1 MPGNARASERIVR
14 ASRGSSTL
22 LLGGPRGSAVAGS
35 EKKGPIVV
43 EAPRPRSSSALTVSR
58 ASRAGS
64 GTAKS
69 NRFLPTSLLATTRP
83 STLTT
88 TLVVPAATLPITRP
102 NEISKAA
109 GDTTTGADGGVAS
122 SATARIVA
130 VSVGRVA
137 RPHLGLILPNYGEGL
152 DAERLADSAVAAE
165 QAGFDSGWVTDHL
178 VVPPEHAPI
187 YGTIA
192 EALLSLGFLAGRTER
207 LQLGVSALVVP
218 QRNPLVTLKQL
229 TTLDYLSGG
238 RIVTAVAAGW
248 MEGEFALLGA
258 DFTSRGRQLDEWV
271 RTVQQAVERMPGP
284 VDLPSGQGWLAPAL
298 VRPGG
303 PELWIA
309 GVSRATIRRAAL
321 TGVWHPVALP
331 PDELRTMAAEF
342 RDLRADGRVILR
354 IGVYL
359 QDEPED
365 GADERGR
372 HAVAG
377 PAVWIAERLAEYLD
391 AGCDGFVVNLDHEAP
406 GLEDRVRRFAEEVAP
421 LLPATRD
428 STRPRG

>member
-1 MPGNARASERIVR
+1 
-14 ASRGSSTL
+14 
-22 LLGGPRGSAVAGS
+22 
-35 EKKGPIVV
+35 
-43 EAPRPRSSSALTVSR
+43 
-58 ASRAGS
+58 
-64 GTAKS
+64 
-69 NRFLPTSLLATTRP
+69 
-83 STLTT
+83 
-88 TLVVPAATLPITRP
+88 
-102 NEISKAA
+102 
-109 GDTTTGADGGVAS
+109 
-122 SATARIVA
+122 
-130 VSVGRVA
+130 VA
-137 RPHLGLILPNYGEGL
+137 RPHLGLILPNYGQGL
-152 DAERLADSAVAAE
+152 DGERLAGSAVAAE
-165 QAGFDSGWVTDHL
+165 QAGFDSGWVTDHV

-218 QRNPLVTLKQL
+218 QRSPLVTLKQL

-248 MEGEFALLGA
+248 MEGEFELLGA
-258 DFTSRGRQLDEWV
+258 DFASRGRLLDDWV
-271 RTVQQAVERMPGP
+271 RTAQKAFEEMPGQ
-284 VDLPSGQGWLAPAL
+284 VDLPSGEGWLAPAL

-331 PDELRTMAAEF
+331 PDKLRAMAAEF
-342 RDLRADGRVILR
+342 RDRRADGRVVLR
-354 IGVYL
+354 IGVYI

-372 HAVAG
+372 HAAAG
-377 PAVWIAERLAEYLD
+377 PAEWIAERLAEYLD

-421 LLPATRD
+421 LLPATRG
-428 STRPRG
+428 STLPRG